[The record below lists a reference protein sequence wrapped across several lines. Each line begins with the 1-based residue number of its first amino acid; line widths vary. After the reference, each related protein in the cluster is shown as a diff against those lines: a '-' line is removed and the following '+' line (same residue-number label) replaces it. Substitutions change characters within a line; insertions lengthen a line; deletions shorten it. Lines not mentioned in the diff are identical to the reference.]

1 MGEDGSVNEVR
12 ISEIGISHN
21 QLKLVPSFLLFPLQD
36 DRKGFVYT
44 QEKLWLRGQIQSIS

>member
-1 MGEDGSVNEVR
+1 MGEDGSVNEGPK
-12 ISEIGISHN
+12 EGISHN